1 MANSVPSTYAEDLA
15 YLGAFVRR
23 IGEELEPKAVPVS
36 GKVLTVARPVLAESG
51 QRVGRM
57 SEADA
62 KVIPFP
68 VEKSETAAVRL
79 ALASILAT
87 SRPTQLD
94 VARCGVNMRRAAK
107 GLTALRPREGAPS
120 PVKAIEELRRACEAC
135 AGCRG
140 I

>member
-1 MANSVPSTYAEDLA
+1 
-15 YLGAFVRR
+15 
-23 IGEELEPKAVPVS
+23 
-36 GKVLTVARPVLAESG
+36 
-51 QRVGRM
+51 M
-57 SEADA
+57 SEAAA

-94 VARCGVNMRRAAK
+94 VARCGVNMRRAAASLK
-107 GLTALRPREGAPS
+107 SLKPREGAPS
-120 PVKAIEELRRACEAC
+120 PIIAIKELQRACEAC
-135 AGCRG
+135 GGCRG